1 MQIAPKVLDNI
12 ITNQSNLVLDPNSRL
27 IKLPT
32 IPTTTFPNLPN
43 KLLLKMSLIK

>member
-12 ITNQSNLVLDPNSRL
+12 ITNQSNLVLNPNSRL
-27 IKLPT
+27 IKLPTIMPT

-43 KLLLKMSLIK
+43 KLLL